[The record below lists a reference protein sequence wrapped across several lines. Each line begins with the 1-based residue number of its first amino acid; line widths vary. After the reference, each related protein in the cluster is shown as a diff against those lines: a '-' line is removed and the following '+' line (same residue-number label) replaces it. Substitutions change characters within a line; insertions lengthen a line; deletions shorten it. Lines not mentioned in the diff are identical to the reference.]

1 MDHIVF
7 IFTTYLSYMVFL
19 TLQCLCLTE
28 TQPFQMVNNAQGT
41 NMLALCIQQSAVTG
55 PHTHVSGHTQILGG
69 PCRLMVSLMRAL
81 LL

>member
-1 MDHIVF
+1 
-7 IFTTYLSYMVFL
+7 MVFL
-19 TLQCLCLTE
+19 TLQRLRPPE
-28 TQPFQMVNNAQGT
+28 TQPFQMVNNAQGP

-69 PCRLMVSLMRAL
+69 PCHLMPSLMSAL